1 LEALGKLDDYEKLA
15 PVKDWSKDRAGG
27 PRSFRLEDF

>member
-1 LEALGKLDDYEKLA
+1 MEDYEKLA

-27 PRSFRLEDF
+27 PRSFKLEDF

>member
-1 LEALGKLDDYEKLA
+1 MDDYEAVA

-27 PRSFRLEDF
+27 PRTVTREDVKI